1 MLVTSLNFVTF
12 FIDHI
17 LDQIYYVLRD
27 VYLKDQG
34 PPIIEGPF
42 CLQINVVKGR
52 DNVQTLGG
60 VRLSVVV
67 V

>member
-1 MLVTSLNFVTF
+1 MTF

-17 LDQIYYVLRD
+17 LDQNYYVLRD

-34 PPIIEGPF
+34 PPPIREGPF

-52 DNVQTLGG
+52 DYVQTLGG
-60 VRLSVVV
+60 VRLSLVVV
-67 V
+67 

>member
-1 MLVTSLNFVTF
+1 MTF

-17 LDQIYYVLRD
+17 LDQNYYVLRD

-34 PPIIEGPF
+34 PSSIVEGPF

-52 DNVQTLGG
+52 DYVQTLGG
-60 VRLSVVV
+60 VRLSLVVV
-67 V
+67 

>member
-1 MLVTSLNFVTF
+1 MTF
-12 FIDHI
+12 FIGHI
-17 LDQIYYVLRD
+17 LDQNYYVLRD

-52 DNVQTLGG
+52 DYVQTLGG
-60 VRLSVVV
+60 VRLSLVVV
-67 V
+67 